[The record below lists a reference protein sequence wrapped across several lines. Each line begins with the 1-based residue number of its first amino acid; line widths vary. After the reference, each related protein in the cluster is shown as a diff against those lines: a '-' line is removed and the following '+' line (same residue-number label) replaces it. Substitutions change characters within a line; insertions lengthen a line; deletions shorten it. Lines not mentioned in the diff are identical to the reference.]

1 MLSSSWAAKASTKYE
16 VYILLVTEVK
26 AYLPRQEHI
35 TMCKSYRFLTI
46 LLSDFLKDIISGK
59 KKYIR

>member
-35 TMCKSYRFLTI
+35 TICKSPLLLLIFLA
-46 LLSDFLKDIISGK
+46 DFLKDIISGK
-59 KKYIR
+59 KKYVR